1 MGGIASGLGGYCA
14 IAEGTNGATG
24 ASGAGVYGTYFEVPT
39 RAVPVKSAKG
49 TYNPHIVQA
58 GPYIRYVNGGGVIDL
73 GSANVATYL
82 DAQVALVG
90 DFMNTSMALLLAQA
104 FGGFARVG
112 ASGVPA
118 PITLS
123 QIGATT
129 AYALMNTGATG
140 ASGTGGL
147 YVQDGSWF
155 DVELGVPDTNGILHY
170 ERYVNCKITK
180 AEWVFPRDNVV
191 TYSYD
196 CDACYVV
203 LSDVSDAT
211 ITEPA
216 GPVPFTMPNA
226 SSLFTIASGA
236 SGAAVNVDGCRKA
249 TVTFTPKLA
258 TDRIYIGNQYKEEPV
273 SNGLIEVTVALDM
286 DYTPTAKSEIFD
298 HFVSQDVLAQTVIA
312 AVGNAILGSG
322 HNDQFQL
329 VLPGLKIQT
338 GGEAP
343 LEGVDI
349 VKNTI
354 NLKGVLDTSGDS
366 PSARLI
372 TADTGF

>member
-1 MGGIASGLGGYCA
+1 MGGIATGLGGYCA

-24 ASGAGVYGTYFEVPT
+24 ASGAYGAYFEVPT

-49 TYNPHIVQA
+49 TYDPHIVQG
-58 GPYIRYVNGGGVIDL
+58 GPYIRYVSGGAVIDL

-82 DAQVALVG
+82 DAKVTLEG
-90 DFMNTSMALLLAQA
+90 DFMNTAMALLLAQA
-104 FGGFARVG
+104 FGGLARVG

-140 ASGTGGL
+140 ASGSGGL

-155 DVELGVPDTNGILHY
+155 DVELGVPSTDGKLHF
-170 ERYVNCKITK
+170 EQYVNCKIAK
-180 AEWVFPRDNVV
+180 AEWVFPRNSMV
-191 TYSYD
+191 TFTYD
-196 CDACYVV
+196 LDACYVN
-203 LSDVSDAT
+203 LTDTSLAT

-216 GPVPFTMPNA
+216 GPVPFTMPDA

-236 SGAAVNVDGCRKA
+236 SGAPVNIDGCRKA

-258 TDRIYIGNQYKEEPV
+258 DDRIYIGKQYKEEPV
-273 SNGLIEVTVALDM
+273 SNGLIEIAVALDM

-312 AVGNAILGSG
+312 AVGNAIGVST
-322 HNDQFQL
+322 HNDQLQI
-329 VLPGLKIQT
+329 VLPGLKIQS

-343 LEGVDI
+343 LVGVDI

-354 NLKGVLDTSGDS
+354 NLKGVLDVSGNS